1 MTVINIYI
9 YSFFIINNV
18 NFSQNIEKVC
28 KNNKHS
34 NNMSEIDLIYKF
46 YGEGNKKGFAI
57 NLLAIVETDYDEAK
71 VASDHI
77 PHIAMNIENRSISSA
92 SYNTMS
98 LLCHNRTILSSNDG
112 VYKDFPEQLV
122 HSARYDVVATIISR
136 ILDKNKGGLAL
147 QEFMPFIL
155 TRQIL
160 IGEANQDLFESQT
173 IVSGDIKVVITPL
186 HVGTSFNNGVF
197 AYMTKNPNVKEL
209 SAVPIIDIWDYNGK
223 EGSKTIGQLITVTL
237 QNNRKYKVINLHLD
251 RSDGKYSITL
261 IARLVKDDLLICE
274 IVGDFNLNTGQFF
287 SEWGKQRT
295 GIHLESN
302 YDIPREFQGVDH
314 SFNVCR

>member
-1 MTVINIYI
+1 MTELN
-9 YSFFIINNV
+9 
-18 NFSQNIEKVC
+18 
-28 KNNKHS
+28 
-34 NNMSEIDLIYKF
+34 LIHKF
-46 YGEGNKKGFAI
+46 YGKGDKKNFAI
-57 NLLAIVETDYDEAK
+57 YFLAIVDTNYDEAK

-112 VYKDFPEQLV
+112 VYKDFPEQNA
-122 HSARYDVVATIISR
+122 HSSRYDVVATIISR

-155 TRQIL
+155 TRPIL

-173 IVSGDIKVVITPL
+173 IVTGDVKVVITPL
-186 HVGTSFNNGVF
+186 HGGTSFNNGVF

-209 SAVPIIDIWDYNGK
+209 SAEPIIDIWNNNGK

-237 QNNRKYKVINLHLD
+237 QNNKQYKIINLHLD
-251 RSDGKYSITL
+251 KSDGKYSIPL
-261 IARLVKDDLLICE
+261 IARLVKDDILICE
-274 IVGDFNLNTGQFF
+274 IVGDFNLHTGQFF
-287 SEWGKQRT
+287 TEWGKQRT
-295 GIHLESN
+295 GIHLVSN
-302 YDIPREFQGVDH
+302 YGIPREFQGVDH